1 MTKREFLRSLSR
13 ALSLLKF
20 SERQRTIA
28 YYSEMID
35 DAIDAGESEEEVIAR
50 LGSPDEIA
58 AQILSEAASRGEL
71 KKKVNPLSAILMV
84 LGSPVWLPLLLA
96 AVIVVGSIV
105 FVIYVVAWALIIV
118 AFAVVFALVAA
129 GIAGC
134 IGLFAMMAR
143 NAAGAFFIFGAGL
156 VCSGLAMFLIIP
168 LWTAS
173 KQIVHG
179 TAQVCSGI
187 WHRATDRF
195 WR

>member
-1 MTKREFLRSLSR
+1 MTKREFLRRLSR
-13 ALSLLKF
+13 ELSLLKF

-71 KKKVNPLSAILMV
+71 KKKVNPLSAVLMV
-84 LGSPVWLPLLLA
+84 LGSPVWLPLVLA
-96 AVIVVGSIV
+96 AVVVVGAIV
-105 FVIYVVAWALIIV
+105 FVIYVVAWALLIA
-118 AFAVVFALVAA
+118 AFAVVISLIAA
-129 GIAGC
+129 GLAGI
-134 IGLFAMMAR
+134 IGLFAFMSR
-143 NAAGAFFIFGAGL
+143 NIAGAFFIFGAGL
-156 VCSGLAMFLIIP
+156 ACSGLAMLLIVP

-173 KQIVHG
+173 KQVVKG
-179 TAQVCSGI
+179 TSAVCSSI